1 MGNSKVQIAKKRDQK
16 TYNGIVVAVMTTR
29 QWLEW
34 EFQRDVLFFLESIMC
49 ASLFFKVFHGYL
61 GGPRRGLPI
70 PTGGYLGEEAMGNNR
85 TWADGDV
92 VMVFCDGDTRP
103 LEWHDGR
110 AINEE
115 IEEGKEGKK
124 QEERREKREQT
135 MR

>member
-61 GGPRRGLPI
+61 G
-70 PTGGYLGEEAMGNNR
+70 EEAMGNNR

-124 QEERREKREQT
+124 QEERREKREERRENKQ
-135 MR
+135 